1 MKTTSNKNSVKAS
14 VAKPLCKPIPRDKT
28 LGLDLVIWEY
38 MLEDGDDNA
47 EVEEAET
54 LFIHDSSLAVYNQNL
69 VKRKFPYIN
78 MFNHEVSVVVNA
90 MRDLTSGVFVHLYIA
105 SPMYVDQRVV

>member
-1 MKTTSNKNSVKAS
+1 MVEDS
-14 VAKPLCKPIPRDKT
+14 DKT
-28 LGLDLVIWEY
+28 
-38 MLEDGDDNA
+38 A

-54 LFIHDSSLAVYNQNL
+54 LFVHDSSLAVYNQNL
-69 VKRKFPYIN
+69 VKREFPYIN
-78 MFNHEVSVVVNA
+78 MFNHEVPAVVNA